1 MRTAQK
7 GGDEVPEFLSHSLF
21 GAFLAALL
29 GALIAF
35 FNYTLAKKAALPKDG
50 GAGSGSA
57 PGSSSGPSSGS
68 GPLVGAVPVLRMTL
82 NVGFLVLV
90 YFAAP
95 HTPWDRTW
103 LLAGAVAGLT
113 LPLLVFTPLLVR
125 EVNRRS
131 QKRPAGGESGPA
143 ESGNAPGASEG
154 EPIKPENETDEKP
167 PETET
172 ADGQTQKGGE
182 R

>member
-1 MRTAQK
+1 MPA
-7 GGDEVPEFLSHSLF
+7 FLSHSLF

-35 FNYTLAKKAALPKDG
+35 FNYTLANKAALPKAG
-50 GAGSGSA
+50 GAGS
-57 PGSSSGPSSGS
+57 GSSSGPSSGS

-82 NVGFLVLV
+82 NVGFLVLI

-95 HTPWDRTW
+95 HTPWNRNW

-131 QKRPAGGESGPA
+131 QKRPAECESGPA
-143 ESGNAPGASEG
+143 GGENSPAKSENAPGASEG

>member
-7 GGDEVPEFLSHSLF
+7 GGDDVPEFLSHSLF
-21 GAFLAALL
+21 GAFLAASL

-35 FNYTLAKKAALPKDG
+35 FNYTLVKKTALPKDG

-95 HTPWDRTW
+95 HTPWNRTW

-131 QKRPAGGESGPA
+131 QKRPAGGENSPA
-143 ESGNAPGASEG
+143 KSENAPGASEG
-154 EPIKPENETDEKP
+154 ESIKPENETDEKP